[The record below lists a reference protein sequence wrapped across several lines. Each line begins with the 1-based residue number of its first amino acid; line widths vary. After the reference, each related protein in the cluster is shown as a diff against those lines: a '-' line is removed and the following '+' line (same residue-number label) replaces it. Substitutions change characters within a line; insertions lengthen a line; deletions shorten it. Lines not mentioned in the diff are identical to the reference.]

1 MATVWLIPL
10 FGWVVIGGAAILAIQ
25 LAVIGIEEFPYLWS
39 EEQAFFLLAYVGLAV
54 LVWFSWRSVRGKVIP
69 PLLEG

>member
-1 MATVWLIPL
+1 M
-10 FGWVVIGGAAILAIQ
+10 
-25 LAVIGIEEFPYLWS
+25 IGIEEFPYLWS

-54 LVWFSWRSVRGKVIP
+54 LVWFSWRSVLGKVIP